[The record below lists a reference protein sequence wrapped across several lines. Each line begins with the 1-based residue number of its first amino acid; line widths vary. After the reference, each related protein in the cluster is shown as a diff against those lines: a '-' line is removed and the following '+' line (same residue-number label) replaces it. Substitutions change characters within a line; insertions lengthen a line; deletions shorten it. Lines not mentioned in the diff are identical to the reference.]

1 MAAETGTTPRWI
13 SALGQRKHF
22 YGLRGCRG
30 PPNAHPETGAA
41 LAELACFLLVLA
53 CLDLI
58 PQLLIDDLEIWYVV
72 DDPFGV
78 RIETRDA
85 LVGTKWFL
93 GKSTM
98 ELARVFG
105 NVAEARRQ
113 RDLVPARQFYD
124 FLTPFDPPLG
134 PIAAIISAW
143 TVSSCAFTAAI
154 SDNRRCRES

>member
-1 MAAETGTTPRWI
+1 
-13 SALGQRKHF
+13 
-22 YGLRGCRG
+22 
-30 PPNAHPETGAA
+30 
-41 LAELACFLLVLA
+41 
-53 CLDLI
+53 
-58 PQLLIDDLEIWYVV
+58 V